1 VIRFSF
7 GVVQM
12 TEDKPSKLSV
22 VNFSETT
29 YCARMVGLIEIVLSR
44 LVRFFPLRLSGNK
57 VETSKEK
64 VRMAV
69 GSVDKPVLMIGKG
82 LVGTFFVALTSVSL
96 VAGGEEVFKNW
107 PQWRGPT
114 WNGIASHA
122 DPPITWSETENLK
135 WKTRIPGK
143 GWATPIVW
151 GDRIFVLSSV
161 ALEKEMPVPKL
172 IPPGTPRINPHP
184 RVITSWKPQQ
194 SVVMCIDRISG
205 KLLWSQIVH
214 EAMPHQGHHRKGGYA
229 SGSPVTDGTYVYS
242 YFGSF
247 GLYCHDFEGR
257 LIWKNEV
264 ETLAIEDSLG
274 EGSSPA
280 LSGNTLVM
288 IIDHELQSYL
298 VAIDKS
304 TGEEIWRQ
312 NRNETSNW
320 STPRIFTH
328 GGREQVVVNGKTVK
342 CHDLATG
349 ELLWQCSGQS
359 EGAIPMPAVGHD
371 LVFAASGYAKDTLHA
386 IALGQRGDLSDS
398 EHVVWSLDRGTPYVP
413 CPMLWGNEIYLLE
426 DRSFFSCLGATDG
439 TRHYFKHRLPGPAN
453 FSASPVGAA
462 DRIYLLSEE
471 GRTIVLQRG
480 KELKVLAINELD
492 ETFYASPVIVG
503 NAIYLRGDQHL
514 YCIENGVQEQ

>member
-1 VIRFSF
+1 
-7 GVVQM
+7 M

-229 SGSPVTDGTYVYS
+229 SASPVTDGTYVYS

-398 EHVVWSLDRGTPYVP
+398 EHIVWSLDRGTPYVP
-413 CPMLWGNEIYLLE
+413 CPMLWGDEIYLLE

-462 DRIYLLSEE
+462 DRVYLLSEE

-492 ETFYASPVIVG
+492 ETFYASPAIVG

-514 YCIENGVQEQ
+514 YCFENGVQEQ